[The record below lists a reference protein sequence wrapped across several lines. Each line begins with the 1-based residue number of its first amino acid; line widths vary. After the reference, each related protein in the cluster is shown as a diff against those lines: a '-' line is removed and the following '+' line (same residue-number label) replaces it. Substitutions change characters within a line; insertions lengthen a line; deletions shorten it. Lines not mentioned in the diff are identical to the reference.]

1 MNFERLTTTEFI
13 VLIIVA
19 IEVFIVFAAL
29 IALLIMRRRSIG
41 REQRYDRARRE
52 LSDLMPQL
60 TEEEGENAHVRAV
73 AIVRGLGPD
82 SGRRLLTELA
92 EFVTLD
98 HAKPLARVFIES
110 AFGAVSAAAARR
122 QAWERNRCIREARAL
137 ADPADV
143 LSSLVRDTLPDVRLS
158 AFEALCA
165 LGRAQEGLVSLSAI
179 AKDGR
184 LARTRA
190 IDALA
195 ATDPMPV
202 EDLAEASRTGD
213 ADLRLI
219 SVGALGR
226 SNVEGA
232 LELVIH
238 AVTDEDVEVR
248 IEALR
253 GLAELDEPAALPAVL
268 RALTDEFWEVR
279 SAAVSTAA
287 KLGGDGAAQPIAKL
301 LDDPAEWVRH
311 NAALA
316 LTRCGAQ
323 GTAAL
328 REAAARGS
336 ENASSALAEH
346 RLATE
351 GA

>member
-1 MNFERLTTTEFI
+1 MNFDHLSTTEWI
-13 VLIIVA
+13 VLIVVA
-19 IEVFIVFAAL
+19 LEVIIVFAAL
-29 IALLIMRRRSIG
+29 FTLLFMRRRSIG
-41 REQRYDRARRE
+41 REQRYDQARRE
-52 LSDLMPQL
+52 LTEIMPELSSDTPDDAHARTL
-60 TEEEGENAHVRAV
+60 T
-73 AIVRGLGPD
+73 IVNRLGAE

-98 HAKPLARVFIES
+98 HARALARVFVE
-110 AFGAVSAAAARR
+110 AGFAAVSAAAARR
-122 QAWERNRCIREARAL
+122 QPWERNRCIREARAL
-137 ADPADV
+137 GDPANV
-143 LSSLVRDTLPDVRLS
+143 LAELVRDQLSDVRLS
-158 AFEALCA
+158 SFEALCA
-165 LGRAQEGLVSLSAI
+165 LGRASEGLVSLSAI

-190 IDALA
+190 IDALS
-195 ATDPMPV
+195 ATVPLPIQ
-202 EDLAEASRTGD
+202 ELTALSHD
-213 ADLRLI
+213 ADGELRLI

-226 SNVEGA
+226 SNSDDV
-232 LELVIH
+232 VDVVVD
-238 AVTDEDVEVR
+238 AVTDVDIEVR

-253 GLAELDEPAALPAVL
+253 GLAELDDPAALPAVI
-268 RALTDEFWEVR
+268 RALRDEFWEVR

-287 KLGGDGAAQPIAKL
+287 KLGGDGSASAIAPL
-301 LDDPAEWVRH
+301 LDDSAEWVRH

-316 LTRCGAQ
+316 LTRCGPQ

-328 REAAARGS
+328 REAAARGN